1 VTPLTRL
8 LCAIDE
14 LGDLSNHDV
23 RLVLRRTYFDSH
35 GRGAYVAEVSGYEPR
50 ISVSST
56 SPDAAVEALSVE
68 VEARCEGIKR
78 MVGR

>member
-1 VTPLTRL
+1 MTPLIRL
-8 LCAIDE
+8 LAAIDD

-23 RLVLRRTYFDSH
+23 RLVLRRTYFDAH

-50 ISVSST
+50 ISVAAT
-56 SPDAAVEALSVE
+56 SPDAAVEALAVE
-68 VEARCEGIKR
+68 GESRCEGIKR